1 MNLLKRLPPF
11 DAKSGTLN
19 VVIDT
24 PKGCRS
30 DLAIGTLCIMDTK
43 PRELSAQEQE
53 LLKAI
58 AEDAMEDIKRRRV
71 LDDRTPRAV
80 AKS

>member
-1 MNLLKRLPPF
+1 
-11 DAKSGTLN
+11 
-19 VVIDT
+19 
-24 PKGCRS
+24 
-30 DLAIGTLCIMDTK
+30 MDTK

-58 AEDAMEDIKRRRV
+58 AEDVMEDIKRRRV
-71 LDDRTPRAV
+71 VDDRTSRAV